1 LFKSGLGWFAKLIF
15 VEDIKSESD
24 LDDLLAGT
32 EKYADEILRDSEL
45 LKDLDL
51 DSEADGPAGY
61 ERIQQDQSTKE
72 WWALLVGTFNAV
84 VRDAIQENNARKAAW
99 AMRASERAR
108 AMCVFK
114 IHLEEVVWMGHSA
127 SRLVDV
133 IKTWRGN
140 KTNPQEDFW
149 QQVFKEN
156 PYVLT
161 QIFAVP
167 VVFVGEKAYV
177 GGMTIDRQDAKF
189 VDYLYAND
197 SSNDALLVEI
207 KTPTSRLL
215 GSKYRT
221 GVYRPSAELSG
232 AIVQALDYRR
242 ELSRSIRAL
251 LNGASP
257 QVEIFNPRCII
268 VTGNATDELD
278 SEKKRKSFELF
289 RTSLK
294 DVEIITY
301 DELFK
306 KAETLASLFNLVAK
320 APDA

>member
-1 LFKSGLGWFAKLIF
+1 MSCKACKHLVDIENLSSPYVVRSCAECGRSINLREPGDNGRGIKIVRGDQLVFPNGWLQIAANPLKGSGRFFKSGLGWFAKLIF

-32 EKYADEILRDSEL
+32 EKYADEILRDSEI

-140 KTNPQEDFW
+140 KTNPQEEFW

-161 QIFAVP
+161 
-167 VVFVGEKAYV
+167 
-177 GGMTIDRQDAKF
+177 
-189 VDYLYAND
+189 
-197 SSNDALLVEI
+197 
-207 KTPTSRLL
+207 
-215 GSKYRT
+215 
-221 GVYRPSAELSG
+221 
-232 AIVQALDYRR
+232 
-242 ELSRSIRAL
+242 
-251 LNGASP
+251 
-257 QVEIFNPRCII
+257 
-268 VTGNATDELD
+268 
-278 SEKKRKSFELF
+278 
-289 RTSLK
+289 
-294 DVEIITY
+294 
-301 DELFK
+301 
-306 KAETLASLFNLVAK
+306 
-320 APDA
+320 